1 MNLEEYLVEGEQVL
15 VKTGDLYA
23 TNRRVI
29 KYNSKTV
36 WEHFGD
42 LAYRHIVSL
51 KLVNKPTWDFII
63 FGLFMAAIG
72 GMGWLFETDIAE
84 IFGSSWHEEYIYIA
98 YALITLG
105 ILFMILGF
113 LYRQAYY
120 QFIATGIHPDEWRAH
135 RPLSEETTEFVRV
148 VREHLNEAR

>member
-1 MNLEEYLVEGEQVL
+1 MVEGEKVL

-23 TNRRVI
+23 TNKRVI
-29 KYNSKTV
+29 KYSRNIV
-36 WEHFGD
+36 WEDFGD

-51 KLVNKPTWDFII
+51 KLVNKPTWEFIM
-63 FGLFMAAIG
+63 FGLFMSAIG

-84 IFGSSWHEEYIYIA
+84 MVGSSWHEEYIYIA
-98 YALITLG
+98 HALITLG

-113 LYRQAYY
+113 IYRQAYY
-120 QFIATGIHPDEWRAH
+120 QLIAAGIHPEEWRAQ

-148 VREHLNEAR
+148 VREHLNEAG